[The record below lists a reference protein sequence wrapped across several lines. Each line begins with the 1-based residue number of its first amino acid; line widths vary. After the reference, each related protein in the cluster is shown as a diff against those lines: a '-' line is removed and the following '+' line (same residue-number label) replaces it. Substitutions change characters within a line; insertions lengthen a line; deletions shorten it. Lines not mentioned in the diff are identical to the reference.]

1 MLAAA
6 MAIAVPVSARAGD
19 DRANREAEAR
29 FAEGLSAVKGKDY
42 EAARLSFAQAY
53 AVLHRP
59 LILWNLALSE
69 EKSGHPIE
77 AAGHFRQ
84 VTRDMPGAPEATGAQ
99 KHLDALVAQM
109 GRIEIQ
115 AAAGSTFVLD
125 GVDIT
130 GSAPLP
136 DPIDV
141 QPGHHVVEVKMA
153 HGEMKAA
160 QVDAPPGQV
169 THVGFGPA
177 DGPTAAVAPAA
188 VASAPTETQGAD
200 VTTERPP
207 PSRSVSTA
215 KIAMTVALGGAA
227 VVAVGLGAYFGLQSR
242 SNADTAQRYRD
253 ANGAGAC
260 ANGMAPSYCGAWDSA
275 VQAQNRDATASNVL
289 YIGGGVFA
297 ASAIVT
303 WLLWPRADRGTS
315 AWVLPEVGP
324 ASAGIG
330 AGGRF

>member
-1 MLAAA
+1 VIVAPA
-6 MAIAVPVSARAGD
+6 SARAAD
-19 DRANREAEAR
+19 DRANREAEMR

-84 VTRDMPGAPEATGAQ
+84 VTRDMPGAPEAAGAQ

-109 GRIEIQ
+109 GRIEVQ

-125 GVDIT
+125 GVDLA
-130 GSAPLP
+130 GSAPLA

-141 QPGHHVVEVKMA
+141 EPGHHVIEVKMA

-160 QVDAPPGQV
+160 QVDTVPGQV

-177 DGPTAAVAPAA
+177 DGASAAVVPAPVAPAA
-188 VASAPTETQGAD
+188 TEAQGAGSTAD
-200 VTTERPP
+200 REA
-207 PSRSVSTA
+207 SRSIPTA
-215 KIAMTVALGGAA
+215 KIAMTAALGGAA

-242 SNADTAQRYRD
+242 SNAETAQRYRD
-253 ANGAGAC
+253 MNGQAAC
-260 ANGMAPSYCGAWDSA
+260 ANSMPPSFCGAWDSA
-275 VQAQNRDATASNVL
+275 VQAQNRDATASTIL
-289 YIGGGVFA
+289 YVGAGVFA
-297 ASAIVT
+297 ASAVAT
-303 WLLWPRADRGTS
+303 WFLWPRGNRGTS
-315 AWVLPEVGP
+315 AWLLPEVGP
-324 ASAGIG
+324 AGAGLG